1 MQKIWNSLFYYFSPG
16 FHQNFEELRKKG
28 EKKKKIGENFMEF
41 RNVSDSIPVENN
53 KKRNEQPVS
62 NSAPFSTSPVE
73 KKKNP
78 RDKFI

>member
-1 MQKIWNSLFYYFSPG
+1 
-16 FHQNFEELRKKG
+16 
-28 EKKKKIGENFMEF
+28 MEF

-73 KKKNP
+73 KKKKILEINLFNKAI
-78 RDKFI
+78 RKKMQDYGIIKIEGATSGR